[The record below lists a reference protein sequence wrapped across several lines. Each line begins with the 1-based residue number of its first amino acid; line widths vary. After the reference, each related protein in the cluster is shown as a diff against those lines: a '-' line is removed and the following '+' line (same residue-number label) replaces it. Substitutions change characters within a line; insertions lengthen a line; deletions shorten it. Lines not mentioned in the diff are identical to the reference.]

1 MKIAE
6 EKLTLKNNRE
16 IIIRS
21 LEICEA
27 KAVLDF
33 MYEENCQSYF
43 MSNYPEEIAQRD
55 VKNEEEWIKRVNESE
70 KIFCIAA
77 TDNNKII
84 GTCGIDFIAD
94 KIKMRHR
101 AGLGIGLLKDYTN
114 IGLGTIL
121 LNKCIDTARKNG
133 FEQIELEV
141 YEDNSRAF
149 HLYQKSGFKVTGVIP
164 RAFKLKDGSYHD
176 AILMTLIL

>member
-1 MKIAE
+1 MKVEKEDVILKNGK
-6 EKLTLKNNRE
+6 KLT
-16 IIIRS
+16 IRS
-21 LEICEA
+21 LEIEEA

-55 VKNEEEWIKRVNESE
+55 IKSEEEWIKKTNESE
-70 KIFCIAA
+70 KAFCIAA
-77 TDNNKII
+77 IDDNKII
-84 GTCGIDFIAD
+84 GTCGIDFVAD

-101 AGLGIGLLKDYTN
+101 GCLGIGLLKDYTD
-114 IGLGTIL
+114 IGLGKIL

-141 YEDNSRAF
+141 FEDNSRAF
-149 HLYQKSGFKVTGVIP
+149 HIYQKNGFKVTGVLP

-176 AILMTLIL
+176 SILMTRIL